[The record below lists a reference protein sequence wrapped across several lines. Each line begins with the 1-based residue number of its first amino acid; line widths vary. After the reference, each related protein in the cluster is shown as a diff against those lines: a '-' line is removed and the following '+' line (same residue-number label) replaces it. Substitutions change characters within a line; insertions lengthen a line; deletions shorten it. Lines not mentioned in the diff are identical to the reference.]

1 MRNLENTE
9 KLIELLFNGVIS
21 EGGDGSAI
29 WLAKHNNINDI
40 YSFICDYNVRM
51 NINWKVSIDND
62 GIVWSDNQESIT
74 ITTDEEWYNKQ
85 PMSFYEIK
93 VIY

>member
-1 MRNLENTE
+1 MINLENTE
-9 KLIELLFNGVIS
+9 EHIKFLFNAVIS

-29 WLAKHNNINDI
+29 WLVKHNNINDI
-40 YSFICDYNVRM
+40 YSFICDYNVRN
-51 NINWKVSIDND
+51 NINWEVSIDED

-85 PMSFYEIK
+85 PLSFYEIK
-93 VIY
+93 LIY